1 MNRLFSDV
9 EGDDGISGA
18 QRRVAIIVMILGTGM
33 TVLDGSI
40 VNVALPIIAR
50 DLHVVP
56 SAAVWIANAYILAGA
71 MTMVAFASL
80 GDVIGFRRLY
90 MGGIFLF
97 TLSSLGCAL
106 SESLTTLN
114 ILRFI
119 QGIGAAAAMSI
130 GPALYRN
137 IFPTRLLGS
146 ALGINAMVV
155 ASSLAAGPAIGGA
168 MLSVLSWPWLFAVNV
183 PIGILTLTLARRVLP
198 SDRGRGGKF
207 DVAGAVL
214 SALALAAIVLAV
226 DGLSRHDS
234 LFNELVLAIVALI
247 AVVLFI
253 FRQKRAPAPLLP
265 LDIFSSIRFSMAVAT
280 SLCSFVGQGIA
291 FIALPF
297 LFQGAYGFSPLMSA
311 ALFTPWPVAIVITA
325 PIAGRLAD
333 RYPAALLSTCGLAV
347 YTIGLVL
354 LACLGP
360 HPSVMDILW
369 RAFIC
374 GLGFGFFQSPNNR
387 EMMTNAPRSRS
398 GTASGV
404 LAIART
410 FGQSLGAAMVAI
422 ALTAASSH
430 LASTLSASPDSS
442 VNITSPINSALIDA
456 SAVHLS
462 LWIAASATLLATIIS
477 ALRIRHGRENN
488 TKM

>member
-1 MNRLFSDV
+1 MSRLFTDL
-9 EGDDGISGA
+9 EGDDGIPGA

-50 DLHVVP
+50 DLHVIP

-90 MGGIFLF
+90 MGGILLF

-106 SESLTTLN
+106 SQSLLSLN
-114 ILRFI
+114 ILRFV

-137 IFPTRLLGS
+137 IFPSRLLGS

-183 PIGILTLTLARRVLP
+183 PIGIVTLLLARRVLP
-198 SDRGRGGKF
+198 SDRGHGGKF
-207 DVAGAVL
+207 DIAGAIL
-214 SALALAAIVLAV
+214 SALALAAIVSAV

-234 LFNELVLAIVALI
+234 WANEAMLAGVGLLAT
-247 AVVLFI
+247 ALFI
-253 FRQKRAPAPLLP
+253 VRQKRAAAPLLP
-265 LDIFSSIRFSMAVAT
+265 LDIFSSVRFSMAVAT
-280 SLCSFVGQGIA
+280 SLCSFIGQGIA
-291 FIALPF
+291 FISLPF

-311 ALFTPWPVAIVITA
+311 ALFTPWPVAIVIVA

-347 YTIGLVL
+347 YTLGLVL
-354 LACLGP
+354 LTLLGE
-360 HPSVMDILW
+360 HPSVIDILW

-374 GLGFGFFQSPNNR
+374 GIGFGFFQSPNNR
-387 EMMTNAPRSRS
+387 EMMSNAPRSRS

-410 FGQSLGAAMVAI
+410 FGQSLGAALVAI
-422 ALTAASSH
+422 ALAAAGNRLAHSANTA
-430 LASTLSASPDSS
+430 S
-442 VNITSPINSALIDA
+442 VDA
-456 SAVHLS
+456 SAVHFS
-462 LWIAASATLLATIIS
+462 LWVAACATLLGTVIS
-477 ALRIRHGRENN
+477 TLRIRHGRTPN
-488 TKM
+488 

>member
-1 MNRLFSDV
+1 MSRLFTDLA
-9 EGDDGISGA
+9 GDDGIPAA
-18 QRRVAIIVMILGTGM
+18 QRRVAIIVMILVTGM

-50 DLHVVP
+50 DLNVLP
-56 SAAVWIANAYILAGA
+56 AAAVWIANAYILAGA

-90 MGGIFLF
+90 MGGILLF
-97 TLSSLGCAL
+97 TISSLGCAL
-106 SESLTTLN
+106 SHSLMSLN

-137 IFPTRLLGS
+137 IFPTRLLGT

-183 PIGILTLTLARRVLP
+183 PIGIVTLILARRVLP
-198 SDRGRGGKF
+198 TDHGRGGKF
-207 DVAGAVL
+207 DVAGALL
-214 SALALAAIVLAV
+214 SGLALAAIVLGV

-234 LFNELVLAIVALI
+234 IGNELIFAAVAILSI
-247 AVVLFI
+247 VLFI
-253 FRQKRAPAPLLP
+253 IRQKRAAAPLLP

-280 SLCSFVGQGIA
+280 SVCSFIGQGIA

-311 ALFTPWPVAIVITA
+311 ALFTPWPVAIMITA

-333 RYPAALLSTCGLAV
+333 RYSAALLSTCGLAV
-347 YTIGLVL
+347 YTLGLVL
-354 LACLGP
+354 LTLLGK
-360 HPSVMDILW
+360 HPSVLDILW

-387 EMMTNAPRSRS
+387 ELMTNAPRSRS
-398 GTASGV
+398 GAASGV

-410 FGQSLGAAMVAI
+410 FGQSLGAALVAF
-422 ALTAASSH
+422 ALAATGTH
-430 LASTLSASPDSS
+430 LASTADTAS
-442 VNITSPINSALIDA
+442 IDA

-462 LWIAASATLLATIIS
+462 LWIAAASTLLATTIS
-477 ALRIRHGRENN
+477 ALRIRHGRQ
-488 TKM
+488 TAS

>member
-1 MNRLFSDV
+1 MSRLFGDL
-9 EGDDGISGA
+9 EGDDGIPGA
-18 QRRVAIIVMILGTGM
+18 QRRVAIVVMILGTGM

-40 VNVALPIIAR
+40 VNVALPMIAR
-50 DLHVVP
+50 NLQVDP
-56 SAAVWIANAYILAGA
+56 SAAVWIANAYMLAGA
-71 MTMVAFASL
+71 MTMVGFASL

-90 MGGIFLF
+90 MGGILLF
-97 TLSSLGCAL
+97 TATSLGCAL
-106 SESLTTLN
+106 SQSLMSLN
-114 ILRFI
+114 IMRFL

-155 ASSLAAGPAIGGA
+155 ASSLAAGPAIGGG

-183 PIGILTLTLARRVLP
+183 PIGIFTLLLARRVLP

-207 DVAGAVL
+207 DLAGAAL
-214 SALALAAIVLAV
+214 SALALAAVVLAV

-234 LFNELVLAIVALI
+234 VVDELIFAAVALVAI
-247 AVVLFI
+247 VLFI
-253 FRQKRAPAPLLP
+253 LRQQRAAAPLLP

-280 SLCSFVGQGIA
+280 SLCAFIGQGLA

-354 LACLGP
+354 LTCLGE
-360 HPSVMDILW
+360 HASVADILW
-369 RAFIC
+369 RAFVC

-387 EMMTNAPRSRS
+387 EMMSNAPRARS

-410 FGQSLGAAMVAI
+410 FGQSLGAALVAI
-422 ALTAASSH
+422 ALAATGSH
-430 LASTLSASPDSS
+430 LATVDTAS
-442 VNITSPINSALIDA
+442 IDA

-462 LWIAASATLLATIIS
+462 LWAAACATLLATIIS
-477 ALRIRHGRENN
+477 ALRIRHG
-488 TKM
+488 TAAHG